1 MATKRA
7 KAFIHG
13 TKERKRIAAAQKQ
26 NVYITDRITAKK
38 AKTYVYGHREAKRL
52 AAVLDMNVF
61 IDECMTCLPPKPAPI
76 TTTADSNSYS
86 YWLTFSLWCM
96 SVYVLYTVSGLIF
109 NYRV

>member
-13 TKERKRIAAAQKQ
+13 TKERKRLAAAKKQ

-52 AAVLDMNVF
+52 TAVFDMNVY

-76 TTTADSNSYS
+76 TITAASNSYR
-86 YWLTFSLWCM
+86 LTFSLWCM
-96 SVYVLYTVSGLIF
+96 PVYVLYTVSGLIF